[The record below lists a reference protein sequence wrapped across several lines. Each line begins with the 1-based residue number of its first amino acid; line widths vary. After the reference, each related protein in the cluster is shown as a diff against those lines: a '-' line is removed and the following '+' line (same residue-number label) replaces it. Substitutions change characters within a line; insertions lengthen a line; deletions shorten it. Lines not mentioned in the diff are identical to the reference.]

1 MRKIR
6 SPRMQSPMN
15 WPQRR
20 GFTLI
25 ELLVVIAII
34 AILIAL
40 LLPAV
45 QQAREA
51 ARRSTCKNNL
61 KQIGIALHNHHDT
74 FGSFP
79 PGSIDDDGRQLAW
92 SVYILP
98 QMDQGPVYET
108 LKTGGAWFFHKGGT
122 PLKVP
127 DGCTTATNPTDQ
139 TCVSLHTDINV
150 LRGNATLLS
159 AFQTTLPA
167 YVCPSD
173 TLAAADNNGYGKSN
187 YQGCA
192 GSIIANPANA
202 ANTWNTC
209 AQPKGNVQNG
219 VLVYSNDNLNGYAYQ
234 FRDITDGASNTIFVG
249 EVTASGLDDT
259 GTSNSSRQVSASVN
273 ASRNFPK
280 WTGGDQEGNCGQGF
294 WGSVG
299 LKLTN
304 VNMFINRRTGLE
316 SSAAFGSQHTG
327 GAQFLFGDGT
337 VRFISENIDL
347 NAYQAL
353 GGRNDG
359 VVVTTP

>member
-1 MRKIR
+1 MRKVRAR
-6 SPRMQSPMN
+6 SAQTQPKTRS
-15 WPQRR
+15 

-61 KQIGIALHNHHDT
+61 KQIGIALHNHHET
-74 FGSFP
+74 YGSFP
-79 PGSIDDDGRQLAW
+79 PGALDDDNRQLAW

-98 QMDQGPVYET
+98 SMDQGPIYDT
-108 LKTGGAWFFHKGGT
+108 LTTGGAWFF
-122 PLKVP
+122 PKVSGRYKTP
-127 DGCTTATNPTDQ
+127 DGSNSGF
-139 TCVSLHTDINV
+139 VHTDNGTCTPHMQVDV
-150 LRGNATLLS
+150 LDNNTAILA

-167 YVCPSD
+167 FTCPSD
-173 TLAAADNNGYGKSN
+173 ILPEKDNNGYGKSN
-187 YQGCA
+187 YHGNA
-192 GSIIANPANA
+192 GSIIVNPANTGQ
-202 ANTWNTC
+202 TWSGC
-209 AQPKGNVQNG
+209 AQLKGNVANG
-219 VLVYSNDNLNGYAYQ
+219 VLNYANDNTNAWSYS

-249 EVTASGLDDT
+249 EVTESGLDDT
-259 GTSNSSRQVSASVN
+259 QNNNNSRQVSASVT
-273 ASRNFPK
+273 ASRNYPK
-280 WTGGDQEGNCGQGF
+280 WTGGDVDGGCNGYFRGN
-294 WGSVG
+294 G

-304 VNMFINRRTGLE
+304 RSMFINRRTGNE

-337 VRFISENIDL
+337 VRFLSENIDVTT
-347 NAYQAL
+347 YEAL

-359 VVVTTP
+359 LVVAVP